1 MYCVDTKLADVMRK
15 TTSARTFF
23 LPSMKIWSSSER
35 MIFTEKDKIKMLL
48 FALAM
53 QISYPFY
60 IIMAFLLKFFY
71 KAWVHKIFTCI
82 FAYSLQRSN
91 ISKNSNGCC
100 LQIFLNIPFGST
112 NSFVKN
118 IDINSAS
125 I

>member
-1 MYCVDTKLADVMRK
+1 
-15 TTSARTFF
+15 
-23 LPSMKIWSSSER
+23 
-35 MIFTEKDKIKMLL
+35 MIFTEKNKIKMLL